1 MTGKTVVKLVKLVK
15 KLFNN
20 DEVTNF
26 WISKILNFEILQAN
40 VCSSKRFPP
49 TCKI

>member
-1 MTGKTVVKLVKLVK
+1 MAMSNTPSEKSSKSKTNTMTGKTVVKLVKLVK

-26 WISKILNFEILQAN
+26 
-40 VCSSKRFPP
+40 
-49 TCKI
+49 